1 MSQLDRSVVIVEDD
15 AFLRSLIGHF
25 LTNQGFEVHEADNAL
40 DAIKLITK
48 VDPDALVLDIDLGG
62 QLTGVDVANRV
73 NPTEN
78 GIALVFLTS
87 LSDFRFANTSVS
99 TDFPHAAYLNKNL
112 LTEPTTLV
120 EALNTVLSED
130 SVDALRQDKLEDR
143 PLGSLTKTQIKVLQL
158 VASGKTNQQISDERE
173 TTIEATEAL
182 IARIWK
188 ALGIDSSTPGN
199 ARVLAAREYLKHA
212 GFGEQNI
219 VTD

>member
-1 MSQLDRSVVIVEDD
+1 MNQLDRSVVVVEDD
-15 AFLRSLIGHF
+15 AFLRSLIGNF
-25 LTNQGFEVHEADNAL
+25 LANQGFEVHEADNAL
-40 DAIKLITK
+40 DAIKLIAK

-73 NPTEN
+73 NPADN

-99 TDFPHAAYLNKNL
+99 TDFPNAAYLNKNL
-112 LTEPTTLV
+112 LTDPTTLV
-120 EALNTVLSED
+120 DALNTVLSED

-188 ALGIDSSTPGN
+188 ALEIDTSTPGN

-212 GFGEQNI
+212 GFGEQNSGA
-219 VTD
+219 D